1 MNIKEF
7 TQKWTTKF
15 QDSDVCYIDLVDH
28 YMADDCQELG
38 FEMDCGHAFQER
50 YGKAVYDVTE
60 LRKIIEYVS
69 DKSSFYTNIMPRFE
83 QKGALFERRL
93 RLLGQSLLLTLIHAM
108 SRGKNVGWGK
118 FLEHSLC
125 IFGGKIEKF
134 ANYRRRSPPV
144 SPYRTLRRNYFEI
157 IQQKI
162 SKTS

>member
-1 MNIKEF
+1 MHMQGAIAHKINMF
-7 TQKWTTKF
+7 
-15 QDSDVCYIDLVDH
+15 
-28 YMADDCQELG
+28 G
-38 FEMDCGHAFQER
+38 
-50 YGKAVYDVTE
+50 GKLLCRV
-60 LRKIIEYVS
+60 LS
-69 DKSSFYTNIMPRFE
+69 

-125 IFGGKIEKF
+125 IFGGKFEKF
-134 ANYRRRSPPV
+134 ANYRRRSPLV
-144 SPYRTLRRNYFEI
+144 SPYRTLCRNYFKI